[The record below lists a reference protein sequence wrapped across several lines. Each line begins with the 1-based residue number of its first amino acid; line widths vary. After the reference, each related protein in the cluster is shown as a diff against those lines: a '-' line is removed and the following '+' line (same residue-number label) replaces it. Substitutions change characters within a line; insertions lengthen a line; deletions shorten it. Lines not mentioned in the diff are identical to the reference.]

1 MSRFKGMI
9 SAALAASLAAMLA
22 GCTLAPRYERP
33 SAPVPIEYGTATASN
48 DAVAAADVGWRE
60 FFPDAELQDLIRRA
74 LDNNRDLRIATLNVE
89 AARAQYRIR
98 RSDLVPAV
106 DAVGEASNRRT
117 PASVSPTGQSELT
130 RGYTAGLGVT
140 AFELDLFGRVRSLR
154 RAALEDYF
162 SVEENRTAAQLVLV
176 SEVANAWLTLI
187 ADQELL
193 ELAQETRDSQRKSY
207 DLTKLRFDQ
216 GVSSEIDLHRSE
228 TAWREAEV
236 DIAAQTRRVAQDRNA
251 LALLVGE
258 PLPAELGAGEH
269 GVGAQ
274 TFAKE
279 LPAGLPAELL
289 TRRPDVRAAEHAL
302 RAANADIGAARA
314 AFFPSISLTGFYG
327 TASNDLSGLFDSG
340 QTSWSF
346 TPQIRLPIFSGGAN
360 VASLNLA
367 NVRKRIEVARYEQS
381 IQSAFREVADAL
393 VARATFQDQ
402 IRAQEALTRASEG
415 SYRLADMRYRG
426 GVDSYLG
433 ALIAQ
438 RDLYTAQR
446 ALIETRLAGASNLVQ
461 LYASLGGGWKE

>member
-1 MSRFKGMI
+1 
-9 SAALAASLAAMLA
+9 
-22 GCTLAPRYERP
+22 
-33 SAPVPIEYGTATASN
+33 
-48 DAVAAADVGWRE
+48 
-60 FFPDAELQDLIRRA
+60 
-74 LDNNRDLRIATLNVE
+74 LRIATLNVE

-98 RSDLVPAV
+98 RADLVPGI
-106 DAVGEASNRRT
+106 DAQGQANNQRT
-117 PASVSPTGQSELT
+117 PASLSSTGESELT
-130 RGYTAGLGVT
+130 RSYLAGLGVT

-162 SVEENRTAAQLVLV
+162 SLEENRTAAQLLLV

-187 ADQELL
+187 ADRELL
-193 ELAQETRDSQRKSY
+193 ALAQETRDSQQKSFE
-207 DLTKLRFDQ
+207 LTKLRFNQ
-216 GVSSEIDLHRSE
+216 GVSSEIELHRSE

-258 PLPAELGAGEH
+258 PLPVEVGAGGH
-269 GVGAQ
+269 AIDAQ
-274 TFAKE
+274 TFSRE

-302 RAANADIGAARA
+302 KAANADIGAARA

-327 TASNDLSGLFDSG
+327 NASDDLSSLFDRG
-340 QTSWSF
+340 HRSWSF
-346 TPQIRLPIFSGGAN
+346 TPQVRLPIFAGGAN
-360 VASLNLA
+360 VAALNLA
-367 NVRKRIEVARYEQS
+367 NVRKRIEIARYEQS

-393 VARATFQDQ
+393 IARATFTDQ
-402 IRAQEALTRASEG
+402 IRAQEALTHATEN

-438 RDLYTAQR
+438 RDLYAAQR

-461 LYASLGGGWKE
+461 LYTALGGGWKE